1 MRFAD
6 IVGLDEVKL
15 NLINSVKNN
24 HLAHAQLLFGPDGSG
39 SLPMAL
45 AFATYLNCTNRQP
58 TPDGSEDAC
67 GQCPSCFKMAKF
79 IHPDLHYVFPVS
91 ATKNISGKEV
101 VSSSY
106 MGEWRSFLSKNPY
119 GSLSQWMLHYGG
131 EDKQVNISK
140 EESRHIVRNLSL
152 KAFEGNYKIMLIWLP
167 EFMHASAANGILK
180 ILEEPPAKTIFLLVS
195 ADVEKLLTT
204 ILSRTQIFK
213 IRGFNDEEIARYLTQ
228 NFELSKEQAQNAA
241 RLANGS
247 LHVAISLLQE
257 TKDESHGLYSQWMRY
272 CYERNFSQLIQ
283 LADEYQ
289 QLNKDA
295 QKGLLLYG
303 LNILRETLVYP
314 HSQEEQ
320 IRLQGEERV
329 FVERFSKV
337 MSWDKI
343 QIISEKMNEAIYHLE
358 RNASPKIMFLDMSL
372 QIAGTIKP

>member
-6 IVGLDEVKL
+6 IVGLEEVK
-15 NLINSVKNN
+15 NSLISSVKNN
-24 HLAHAQLLFGPDGSG
+24 HLAHAQLFFGPEGSG
-39 SLPMAL
+39 SLALAL
-45 AFATYLNCTNRQP
+45 AFATYLNCTNRQMDL
-58 TPDGSEDAC
+58 DGHEDAC
-67 GQCPSCFKMAKF
+67 GQCPSCQKMAKY
-79 IHPDLHYVFPVS
+79 IHPDVHFVFPVS

-106 MGEWRSFLSKNPY
+106 LAEWRSFLTKNPY
-119 GSLSQWMLHYGG
+119 GSISQWMLQYGG

-167 EFMHASAANGILK
+167 EYMHASAANGILK
-180 ILEEPPAKTIFLLVS
+180 ILEEPPAKTVFLLVS

-213 IRGFNDEEIARYLTQ
+213 IRSFRDEEIIRFLTLKMGIAQ
-228 NFELSKEQAQNAA
+228 EQAEQAA
-241 RLANGS
+241 RLASGS
-247 LHVAISLLQE
+247 LNAAILNTQE
-257 TKDESHGLYSQWMRY
+257 TKDDHHALYSQWMRY

-283 LADEYQ
+283 LSDEYH

-295 QKGLLLYG
+295 QKALLLYG

-314 HSQEEQ
+314 FTKEEL

-343 QIISEKMNEAIYHLE
+343 QLISEKLNEALYHLE
-358 RNASPKIMFLDMSL
+358 RNASPKIMFLDLSL
-372 QIAGTIKP
+372 QIAGTIKS